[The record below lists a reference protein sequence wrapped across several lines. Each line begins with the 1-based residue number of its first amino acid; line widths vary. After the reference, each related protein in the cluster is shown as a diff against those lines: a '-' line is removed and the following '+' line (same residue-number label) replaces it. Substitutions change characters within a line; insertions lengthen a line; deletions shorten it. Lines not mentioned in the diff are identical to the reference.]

1 MDNRQDWTG
10 KQVLVT
16 GGAGFI
22 GSHLVDL
29 LVAAGA
35 HVTIVDLFTSG
46 RHENLAQV
54 ADQVT
59 IHQADICDIDWHS
72 MLSATAYDVIFH
84 LAANA
89 YVPPSVDNPA
99 FDYEINLASTMRLL
113 NVLRTISW
121 PGALIFASS
130 AAVYGNASRIPIQEH
145 DPTVPVSPYG
155 VGKLAAERYLVV
167 FSQLYGL
174 RAAALRL
181 FSGYGPRQRKQVVYD
196 LIEKITCSPHELF
209 IHGDGTQVR
218 DLVYVTDIARAAMLV
233 AERSALNGEV
243 YNVGTGTDCT
253 IGQVA
258 TTLCQILDAQPR
270 FVYSGNVRP
279 GDPEKL
285 SVDISRL
292 VTLGYQPQMSL
303 TAGLHETVRWYQAT
317 QNRIRAV

>member
-1 MDNRQDWTG
+1 MSDQQNWAG

-35 HVTIVDLFTSG
+35 QVTIVDLFTSG
-46 RHENLAQV
+46 RPENLADV
-54 ADQVT
+54 AERVT
-59 IHQADICDIDWHS
+59 IHEADIREIDWQPL
-72 MLSATAYDVIFH
+72 LSATSYDVIFH
-84 LAANA
+84 MAANA
-89 YVPPSVDNPA
+89 YVPPSVENPA
-99 FDYEINLASTMRLL
+99 FDYETNFASTFRLL
-113 NVLRTISW
+113 DALRKMSW

-130 AAVYGNASRIPIQEH
+130 AAVYGNASRIPIRED

-167 FSQLYGL
+167 FSKLYGL

-196 LIEKITCSPHELF
+196 LIEKITRNPDELF

-233 AERSALNGEV
+233 AARGDLTGAV
-243 YNVGTGTDCT
+243 YNVGTGADCT
-253 IGQVA
+253 IHHMA
-258 TTLCQILDAQPR
+258 ETLCQILGAQPR
-270 FVYSGNVRP
+270 FVYSGSVRP

-292 VTLGYQPQMSL
+292 VELGYQPQMSL
-303 TAGLHETVRWYQAT
+303 EDGLRETVRWYQAT
-317 QNRIRAV
+317 QQLAQPA